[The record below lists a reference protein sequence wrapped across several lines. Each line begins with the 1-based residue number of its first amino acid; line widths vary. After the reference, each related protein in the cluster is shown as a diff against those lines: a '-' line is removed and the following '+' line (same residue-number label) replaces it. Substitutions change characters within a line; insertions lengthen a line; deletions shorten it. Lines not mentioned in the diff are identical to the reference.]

1 MMYGLPT
8 DTWYR
13 LTIWLVIGLLIYFGY
28 GKAHSRIGRVDFAAG
43 RAR

>member
-13 LTIWLVIGLLIYFGY
+13 LIIWLVLGLLIYFGY
-28 GKAHSRIGRVDFAAG
+28 GRSHSRVGRGDIAAA